1 MPFLSLTSK
10 QISFMINKSPQ
21 STSQA
26 VTQINRRFIMI
37 VDDRKQQILELLKKN
52 GSVKVM
58 ELSQLFD
65 VSEVTIR
72 NYLADMEGKGLLSRI
87 HGGAISSYKPYYSMN
102 LNQRL
107 ETNQLEKEQ
116 IAKMVATQ
124 INPNDTIMMNPGT
137 TTLIAFRHFPADYPL
152 NIVTNSIS
160 IAMEA
165 SGNPNY
171 NVILIGGTINY
182 KYHYAY
188 GFDAVRQLRNYHADK
203 LILSVDGVDPVHGLS
218 TYYDKEAEIDRVM
231 IEQADRCIIA
241 ADNSKFYRNAFV
253 KISNIDVADL
263 IITNSAPDADFLSK
277 FEERGIDVWMA

>member
-1 MPFLSLTSK
+1 M
-10 QISFMINKSPQ
+10 NE
-21 STSQA
+21 
-26 VTQINRRFIMI
+26 
-37 VDDRKQQILELLKKN
+37 RKQKILELIQKE
-52 GSVKVM
+52 GSVKVTD
-58 ELSQLFD
+58 LSHRLD
-65 VSEVTIR
+65 ISEVTVR
-72 NYLADMEGKGLLSRI
+72 NYLTDMENKGLLSRV
-87 HGGAISSYKPYYSMN
+87 HGGAMSTYKPYYSMN

-137 TTLIAFRHFPADYPL
+137 TTLIAFRHFPADIPL

-203 LILSVDGVDPVHGLS
+203 LILSVDGVDPVHGFS

-231 IEQADRCIIA
+231 IEQADRCIVV

-263 IITNSAPDADFLSK
+263 IITNAAPDSDFVSK
-277 FEERGIDVWMA
+277 FEERGIDVWIA

>member
-1 MPFLSLTSK
+1 
-10 QISFMINKSPQ
+10 
-21 STSQA
+21 
-26 VTQINRRFIMI
+26 MI

-72 NYLADMEGKGLLSRI
+72 NYLADMEGKGFLSRI
-87 HGGAISSYKPYYSMN
+87 HGGAISSYKPYYSMS

-171 NVILIGGTINY
+171 NVILIGGTIND

-263 IITNSAPDADFLSK
+263 IITNAAPDSDFVSK
-277 FEERGIDVWMA
+277 FEERGIDVWMP